1 MSEARPWGSEGSWLQ
16 SRHQRSAVALE
27 LRNKFPSLHCA
38 PWAALMAVEQL
49 EQTVANI
56 RATPLLSRRSKSR
69 CALQFKRKGA
79 MKEKSTK
86 TIFLLFVT
94 NAQFVLK
101 LDNFASPKCYFLM
114 QSMSVQ
120 AALAFKANSV
130 FQLWG
135 LHYQLLRIWLN
146 SPTKLHFSL

>member
-1 MSEARPWGSEGSWLQ
+1 
-16 SRHQRSAVALE
+16 
-27 LRNKFPSLHCA
+27 
-38 PWAALMAVEQL
+38 
-49 EQTVANI
+49 
-56 RATPLLSRRSKSR
+56 
-69 CALQFKRKGA
+69 

-86 TIFLLFVT
+86 TIISVVC

-135 LHYQLLRIWLN
+135 LHYQFL
-146 SPTKLHFSL
+146 